1 MGAGLRDI
9 APKEVYYA
17 KIDWTD
23 NAEGDGGGTT
33 EKNLVAAVSGKRI
46 EVISFFYSSSNASYN
61 SKWATGTA
69 GSTPTDLTGSITVA
83 TNGVVK
89 GGWNP
94 DAHFRTVAGQ
104 NLVLIRSNN
113 ALDLCGWITYILT

>member
-23 NAEGDGGGTT
+23 NAEGESGGT
-33 EKNLVAAVSGKRI
+33 KINLIAAVAGKRI
-46 EVISFFYSSSNASYN
+46 EVISFFYSSSDANQP
-61 SKWATGTA
+61 SKFATGA
-69 GSTPTDLTGSITVA
+69 ADSTTTDLTGNIIVA

-94 DAHFRTVAGQ
+94 DAHFRTAAGE
-104 NLVLIRSNN
+104 NLVFIRGANT
-113 ALDLCGWITYILT
+113 LDLSGWITYILT

>member
-23 NAEGDGGGTT
+23 NADGDGGSTT
-33 EKNLVAAVSGKRI
+33 EKNLIAAVAGKRI
-46 EVISFFYSSSNASYN
+46 EVISFFYSSSDATKNSQFAS
-61 SKWATGTA
+61 GTA
-69 GSTPTDLTGSITVA
+69 GSTPTPLTGSLTVA
-83 TNGVVK
+83 TNGVIK

-94 DAHFRTVAGQ
+94 DAHFRTAKGE
-104 NLVLIRSNN
+104 NLVLIRSANT
-113 ALDLCGWITYILT
+113 LDLSGWITYILT

>member
-23 NAEGDGGGTT
+23 DAEGEDTGK
-33 EKNLVAAVSGKRI
+33 EINLVAAVAGKRI
-46 EVISFFYSSSNASYN
+46 EVISFFYSSSNANYT
-61 SKWATGTA
+61 SKFATGTA
-69 GSTPTDLTGSITVA
+69 GSTPTALTGAIIVA

-94 DAHFRTVAGQ
+94 DAHFRTAAGQ
-104 NLVLIRSNN
+104 NLVLIRSND
-113 ALDLCGWITYILT
+113 ALDLSGWITYILT